1 MSSLYDK
8 IREILDA
15 NKDEFKKVMRYRG
28 NGWVVPIEKEK
39 ELKNIV
45 RERDS
50 TFSTKDYGD
59 FQIQRDKQSFSILM
73 DGKVYKDVPYTGNIY
88 DHMITQDIFL
98 KKYMIYDLEW
108 GYITEREYDD
118 ILTLNLR
125 HDQPE
130 AVTGDTTVYAKT
142 SSDYDD
148 EHALCHRMIDDLS
161 INTEQKKELHRI
173 QLLQENRSALFKLYE
188 RLKFI
193 EDIVIVYQHLPYLNN
208 GLHACFDDLFQ
219 AMKKI
224 KDTIELP
231 SWVMIEGIKLPSTQ
245 AVLKDYADHINHTIP
260 VLKDYLPHLPAKDR
274 ENYERT
280 LNTWHEL
287 SIL

>member
-8 IREILDA
+8 IREILDT

-59 FQIQRDKQSFSILM
+59 FQIQRDKQGFSILV

-108 GYITEREYDD
+108 GYITERVRWY
-118 ILTLNLR
+118 T
-125 HDQPE
+125 
-130 AVTGDTTVYAKT
+130 Y
-142 SSDYDD
+142 S
-148 EHALCHRMIDDLS
+148 
-161 INTEQKKELHRI
+161 
-173 QLLQENRSALFKLYE
+173 
-188 RLKFI
+188 
-193 EDIVIVYQHLPYLNN
+193 
-208 GLHACFDDLFQ
+208 
-219 AMKKI
+219 
-224 KDTIELP
+224 
-231 SWVMIEGIKLPSTQ
+231 
-245 AVLKDYADHINHTIP
+245 
-260 VLKDYLPHLPAKDR
+260 
-274 ENYERT
+274 
-280 LNTWHEL
+280 
-287 SIL
+287 

>member
-1 MSSLYDK
+1 M
-8 IREILDA
+8 
-15 NKDEFKKVMRYRG
+15 
-28 NGWVVPIEKEK
+28 
-39 ELKNIV
+39 
-45 RERDS
+45 
-50 TFSTKDYGD
+50 
-59 FQIQRDKQSFSILM
+59 
-73 DGKVYKDVPYTGNIY
+73 
-88 DHMITQDIFL
+88 
-98 KKYMIYDLEW
+98 
-108 GYITEREYDD
+108 
-118 ILTLNLR
+118 
-125 HDQPE
+125 
-130 AVTGDTTVYAKT
+130 TGDTTVYAKT

-231 SWVMIEGIKLPSTQ
+231 S
-245 AVLKDYADHINHTIP
+245 
-260 VLKDYLPHLPAKDR
+260 
-274 ENYERT
+274 
-280 LNTWHEL
+280 
-287 SIL
+287 